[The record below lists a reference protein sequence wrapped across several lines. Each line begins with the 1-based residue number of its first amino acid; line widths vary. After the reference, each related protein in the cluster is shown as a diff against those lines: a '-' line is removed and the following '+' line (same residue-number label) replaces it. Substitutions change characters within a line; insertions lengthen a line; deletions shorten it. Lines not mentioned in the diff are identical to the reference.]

1 MTSTKEGQESAKNTP
16 PAGHH
21 PSTAAAST
29 PSPFEVRKQSTTA
42 PRPYRPS
49 DILIFPPSPLA
60 ADITIVRMAREAAF
74 LPSPRLR
81 HNIPQ
86 QRQLSIRPKPSP
98 LAAAQK
104 RPRILLSTKNFK
116 WVKTC
121 DALWVKV
128 PAASK
133 KQRVVLKM
141 KGKKVRTPKV

>member
-1 MTSTKEGQESAKNTP
+1 MTSNKEDQEPVRNAP
-16 PAGHH
+16 PAGHR
-21 PSTAAAST
+21 PSTTSAST
-29 PSPFEVRKQSTTA
+29 ALPLEVRKQNTTA

-49 DILIFPPSPLA
+49 DILVFPPSPLA
-60 ADITIVRMAREAAF
+60 ADITIVRMAREAAS

-141 KGKKVRTPKV
+141 KGKKI

>member
-1 MTSTKEGQESAKNTP
+1 
-16 PAGHH
+16 
-21 PSTAAAST
+21 
-29 PSPFEVRKQSTTA
+29 
-42 PRPYRPS
+42 
-49 DILIFPPSPLA
+49 
-60 ADITIVRMAREAAF
+60 MAREAAS

-128 PAASK
+128 PVASK
-133 KQRVVLKM
+133 KQRIVLKM
-141 KGKKVRTPKV
+141 KGKKARTPRV

>member
-1 MTSTKEGQESAKNTP
+1 MTSNKKGQESVRNAP
-16 PAGHH
+16 PAGHR
-21 PSTAAAST
+21 PSTTAAST
-29 PSPFEVRKQSTTA
+29 ASPLEVRNQIATA
-42 PRPYRPS
+42 PRLYRPS

-128 PAASK
+128 PAAPK
-133 KQRVVLKM
+133 RQKVVLKM
-141 KGKKVRTPKV
+141 KGKKVRIPRV